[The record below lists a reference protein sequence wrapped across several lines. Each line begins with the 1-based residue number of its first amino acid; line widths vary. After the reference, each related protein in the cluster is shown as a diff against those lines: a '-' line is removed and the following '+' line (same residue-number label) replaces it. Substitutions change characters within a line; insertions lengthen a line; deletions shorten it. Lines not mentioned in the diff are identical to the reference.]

1 MVQIWH
7 KLAKIVLQVLET
19 NNSSKANELI
29 LQKIIIIFLVIII
42 LTFITIFSDEHS
54 LIAQYCQN
62 LNNGDYSSIVPDSP
76 MQLMEEINHDQTREL
91 EHMIRELESENA
103 TLQEE
108 YAHLKATSSSSSGT
122 TTSGVSISTYTSGA
136 VVSSSTASDVSS
148 KANDILTE
156 AKLLR
161 EHKERLES
169 RMKVLEEHNQQLISQ
184 LGKLKHYISPSEG
197 TLSISGEGLSSSN
210 ANKTGTLNI
219 KSVTAS
225 QLAQVMFNLYQWL
238 QT

>member
-1 MVQIWH
+1 M
-7 KLAKIVLQVLET
+7 
-19 NNSSKANELI
+19 
-29 LQKIIIIFLVIII
+29 
-42 LTFITIFSDEHS
+42 
-54 LIAQYCQN
+54 IAQYCQN
-62 LNNGDYSSIVPDSP
+62 LNNGDYTSIVPDSP

-108 YAHLKATSSSSSGT
+108 YAHLKATTTSSSSSGT
-122 TTSGVSISTYTSGA
+122 TTSGVSVSTFTSGA
-136 VVSSSTASDVSS
+136 AISSAAASDVSS

-184 LGKLKHYISPSEG
+184 LGKLKRYICPKEG
-197 TLSISGEGLSSSN
+197 ASSLCGDGLSSTG

-225 QLAQVMFNLYQWL
+225 QLAQVRF
-238 QT
+238 

>member
-1 MVQIWH
+1 
-7 KLAKIVLQVLET
+7 
-19 NNSSKANELI
+19 
-29 LQKIIIIFLVIII
+29 
-42 LTFITIFSDEHS
+42 
-54 LIAQYCQN
+54 
-62 LNNGDYSSIVPDSP
+62 

-108 YAHLKATSSSSSGT
+108 YAHLKATTTSSSSSGT
-122 TTSGVSISTYTSGA
+122 TTSGVSVSTFTSGA
-136 VVSSSTASDVSS
+136 AISSAAASDVSS

-169 RMKVLEEHNQQLISQ
+169 RMKVLEEHNQQLVSQ
-184 LGKLKHYISPSEG
+184 LGKLKHYICPKDGASSLTG
-197 TLSISGEGLSSSN
+197 DGLSSTG
-210 ANKTGTLNI
+210 ANKTGTLNM

-225 QLAQVMFNLYQWL
+225 QLAQVIQCLSDSVTCHSTRPYLRTSFDPLGPAISESIRQL
-238 QT
+238 QHNQGLLPQGKRATFPSGLGILLAFPGHCRSLLVFVAC

>member
-1 MVQIWH
+1 M
-7 KLAKIVLQVLET
+7 K
-19 NNSSKANELI
+19 
-29 LQKIIIIFLVIII
+29 
-42 LTFITIFSDEHS
+42 TISRLFFSDEHS

-62 LNNGDYSSIVPDSP
+62 LNNGDYTSIVPDSP
-76 MQLMEEINHDQTREL
+76 MQLMENINHDQTKEL

-108 YAHLKATSSSSSGT
+108 YAHLKATTTSSSSSGGT
-122 TTSGVSISTYTSGA
+122 TTSGVSVTTFASGA
-136 VVSSSTASDVSS
+136 LASSTAAADESS
-148 KANDILTE
+148 KTNDILTE

-161 EHKERLES
+161 KHKERLES

-184 LGKLKHYISPSEG
+184 LGKLKLYICPKEESS
-197 TLSISGEGLSSSN
+197 TLSGSSSEGLSTI

-225 QLAQVMFNLYQWL
+225 QLAQVIQ
-238 QT
+238 